1 MASNCGIVVIG
12 GSSGALEALR
22 ALVGGLP
29 GDLDAALFVVVHT
42 SPESPGVLDRI
53 LGKAGPLPAQ
63 YAVDGESIVPGRIYV
78 APADRHLLIGH
89 GRVRLTRG
97 PRENRF
103 RPAVDPLFR
112 TAAAAYGAAV
122 LGVVL
127 SGGQDDG
134 AAGLGMI
141 KSRGGIAMVQDP
153 ADAVAPGMP
162 TAAIS
167 HVAADYIVP
176 AAEMAAL
183 ITRVVGN
190 HSLKEDAM
198 EPLERRDVADAGA
211 HDIHRADAL
220 GPPSPFTCPDCGG
233 TLWQSQSGELVAFQ
247 CHVGHRYAEGS
258 LNAAQAEALDHA
270 LWAALRALEENAELR
285 RRMARRAFEG
295 GMKAIG
301 DAYAEQAVESE
312 RRALA
317 VRAILMPESGD
328 APEAVEPRPAATTT

>member
-1 MASNCGIVVIG
+1 MASSCGIVVIG

-22 ALVGGLP
+22 VVAAGLP
-29 GDLDAALFVVVHT
+29 PDLEAAVFVVIHT
-42 SPESPGVLDRI
+42 SPNSPGVLDRI
-53 LGKAGPLPAQ
+53 LSRAGLLPAR
-63 YAVDGESIVPGRIYV
+63 YAVDGEPIVAGRIYV
-78 APADRHLLIGH
+78 ARADRHLLIGH

-112 TAAAAYGAAV
+112 TAAAAYGSAV
-122 LGVVL
+122 LGVIL

-134 AAGLGMI
+134 ATGLGMI
-141 KSRGGIAMVQDP
+141 KTRGGLAIVQDP

-176 AAEMAAL
+176 AADMSAV
-183 ITRVVGN
+183 ITRVVRDRIR
-190 HSLKEDAM
+190 KEAAM
-198 EPLERRDVADAGA
+198 KPGERRDVAEAGA

-233 TLWQSQSGELVAFQ
+233 TLWQSQSGELVTFQ

-258 LNAAQAEALDHA
+258 LDAAQAEALDHA
-270 LWAALRALEENAELR
+270 LWAALRALEESAELR
-285 RRMARRAFEG
+285 RRMARHAFDR
-295 GMKAIG
+295 GMKGIG
-301 DAYAEQAVESE
+301 DTCAEQAVESE

-328 APEAVEPRPAATTT
+328 APDAVEPRPAGTTT